1 MILYDIVGKE
11 KDPPEMKTMEYTTQT
26 YDDEG
31 TFRTY
36 TGAHVRAIVQELDDG
51 CGYIERIDVDEGF
64 RGQGIG
70 TEAIREIAGDFDS
83 LFAAPDNEGAARLYA
98 RIGEQV
104 VGEDIDAAA
113 PLECL
118 YYLDQ
123 GFGVYEI
130 A

>member
-1 MILYDIVGKE
+1 MD
-11 KDPPEMKTMEYTTQT
+11 YTTET
-26 YDDEG
+26 YEDEG

-36 TGAHVRAIVQELDDG
+36 VAEHVRAIVQELDDG
-51 CGYIERIDVDEGF
+51 SAYLERIDVDEGF

-70 TEAIREIAGDFDS
+70 TAAIREILGDFDA
-83 LFAAPDNEGAARLYA
+83 LYTAPDNADAARLYA

-123 GFGVYEI
+123 GYGVYSIEL
-130 A
+130 

>member
-1 MILYDIVGKE
+1 MD
-11 KDPPEMKTMEYTTQT
+11 YTSRT

-36 TGAHVRAIVQELDDG
+36 TGEHVTAIVQELDDG
-51 CGYIERIDVDEGF
+51 AAYLERIDVDEGF

-70 TEAIREIAGDFDS
+70 SAAIREIAEDFDS
-83 LFAAPDNEGAARLYA
+83 LFMAADNADAARLYD
-98 RIGEQV
+98 RLGEKV
-104 VGEDIDAAA
+104 VGDDVDGAA

-123 GFGVYEI
+123 GFGVWEV

>member
-1 MILYDIVGKE
+1 MD
-11 KDPPEMKTMEYTTQT
+11 YTTET
-26 YDDEG
+26 YEDEG

-36 TGAHVRAIVQELDDG
+36 VAEHVRAIVQELDDG
-51 CGYIERIDVDEGF
+51 SAYLERIDVDEGF

-70 TEAIREIAGDFDS
+70 TAAIREILGDFDA
-83 LFAAPDNEGAARLYA
+83 LYAAPDNEDAARLYA

-123 GFGVYEI
+123 GFGVYTIEF
-130 A
+130 

>member
-1 MILYDIVGKE
+1 MDH
-11 KDPPEMKTMEYTTQT
+11 TTYT
-26 YDDEG
+26 DEIEG

-36 TGAHVRAIVQELDDG
+36 TGAHVTATVQEFDDG
-51 CGYIERIDVDEGF
+51 SAYLERIDVDDGF

-70 TEAIREIAGDFDS
+70 TSAIREILGDFDCLYAS
-83 LFAAPDNEGAARLYA
+83 PDNEDAARLYA
-98 RIGEQV
+98 RLGTKI
-104 VGEDIDAAA
+104 VGEDVEGAA

-123 GFGVYEI
+123 GFGVYEV

>member
-1 MILYDIVGKE
+1 MD
-11 KDPPEMKTMEYTTQT
+11 YTTET
-26 YDDEG
+26 YEDEG

-36 TGAHVRAIVQELDDG
+36 TGAHVRAIVQEFDDG
-51 CGYIERIDVDEGF
+51 SAYLERIDVDEGF

-70 TEAIREIAGDFDS
+70 TAAIREILGDFDA
-83 LFAAPDNEGAARLYA
+83 LYAAPDNEDAARLYA
-98 RIGEQV
+98 RIGEKV

-123 GFGVYEI
+123 GFGVYSIEL
-130 A
+130 

>member
-1 MILYDIVGKE
+1 
-11 KDPPEMKTMEYTTQT
+11 MEYTTET
-26 YDDEG
+26 YEDEG

-70 TEAIREIAGDFDS
+70 SKAIREIAGDFES
-83 LFAAPDNEGAARLYA
+83 LFAAPDNEDAARLYA
-98 RIGEQV
+98 KLGEKI
-104 VGEDIDAAA
+104 VGEDIETAA
-113 PLECL
+113 PMECL